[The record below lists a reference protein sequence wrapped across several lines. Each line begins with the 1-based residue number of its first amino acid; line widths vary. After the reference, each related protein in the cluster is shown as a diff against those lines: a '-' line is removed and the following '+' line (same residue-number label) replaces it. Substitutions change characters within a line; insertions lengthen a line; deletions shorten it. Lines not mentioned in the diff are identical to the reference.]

1 MFNSDWNAWLCGGEK
16 LREDTLKDPA
26 KHHQKRQSV
35 PQKCPFLPPCI
46 FDSCP
51 YLNSVGMED
60 DVLGLTDTTFSLDAE
75 QDTGGAVS
83 HHPLFGLSCDI

>member
-1 MFNSDWNAWLCGGEK
+1 MWWGEI
-16 LREDTLKDPA
+16 E
-26 KHHQKRQSV
+26 KRHTQ
-35 PQKCPFLPPCI
+35 I
-46 FDSCP
+46 FESST
-51 YLNSVGMED
+51 YLNSVGVED